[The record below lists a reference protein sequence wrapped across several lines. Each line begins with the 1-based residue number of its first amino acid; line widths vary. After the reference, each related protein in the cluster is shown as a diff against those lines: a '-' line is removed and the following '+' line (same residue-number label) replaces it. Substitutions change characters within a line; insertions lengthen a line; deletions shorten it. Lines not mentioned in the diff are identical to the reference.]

1 MSHSTNTETF
11 LKDNKKVDWHN
22 ETLWWV
28 RSKRDVSSKQI
39 PEWEQLRELAS
50 GIKDSVLSNL
60 AGYLEEFEKNATAN
74 RSE

>member
-39 PEWEQLRELAS
+39 PEW
-50 GIKDSVLSNL
+50 
-60 AGYLEEFEKNATAN
+60 
-74 RSE
+74 